1 MAFRRA
7 SRVAGLHF
15 SRASRKNGDGQLDQ
29 IVVIAFGGEI
39 IEDDVLVEV
48 IVKLQMMFLCVGEQ
62 LETVRVNIFIAM
74 RVVEH
79 QKSAAAA
86 QRDLFTVN
94 IRQLRRMHIG
104 VEFRVLI
111 AVRGDRITRNR
122 GADGV
127 SAVKTERLTKSKML
141 AQSFGNR
148 ALIVRALVFGGDEIF
163 IRRFFDDD
171 LADRRAQPF
180 FCFLN
185 LFVDIALRPG
195 QSERCVRR
203 LSLFWTPKAESE
215 PPASDDPCA
224 P

>member
-1 MAFRRA
+1 MAFRCA
-7 SRVAGLHF
+7 SRVARLHF

-127 SAVKTERLTKSKML
+127 SAVKTERLTKSKRSL
-141 AQSFGNR
+141 TKALTNIAKDCAQCMFR
-148 ALIVRALVFGGDEIF
+148 AEQATSK
-163 IRRFFDDD
+163 
-171 LADRRAQPF
+171 
-180 FCFLN
+180 FC
-185 LFVDIALRPG
+185 
-195 QSERCVRR
+195 
-203 LSLFWTPKAESE
+203 LSVTTSAVSS
-215 PPASDDPCA
+215 PAHK
-224 P
+224 